1 MRAQAERAALREDA
15 AGLLGELGG
24 TAREVA
30 LSLCAFRLR
39 GTASG
44 SGEPSVASYIHVVV
58 SADTRVK
65 RVRLTSGWLVLKQ
78 HQWWSPSIWLR
89 LPRPIREFIASAGG
103 EALGAAGPGAVPRRL
118 SPNELAQT
126 RARQPRRP
134 ASSQRGGVTARLG
147 KGGRGHRHAGR
158 GYEHRSAQLVPCG
171 PRTNR
176 AHSPVPLC
184 TATLPAVTMAP
195 SASWSSQW

>member
-1 MRAQAERAALREDA
+1 MRALAERAALREDA

-30 LSLCAFRLR
+30 LSLCAFGLR

-58 SADTRVK
+58 SARYQGQA
-65 RVRLTSGWLVLKQ
+65 RPAHHGWLVLTT

-103 EALGAAGPGAVPRRL
+103 EGPG
-118 SPNELAQT
+118 
-126 RARQPRRP
+126 RP
-134 ASSQRGGVTARLG
+134 AR
-147 KGGRGHRHAGR
+147 
-158 GYEHRSAQLVPCG
+158 
-171 PRTNR
+171 
-176 AHSPVPLC
+176 
-184 TATLPAVTMAP
+184 AP
-195 SASWSSQW
+195 SHDD

>member
-30 LSLCAFRLR
+30 LSLCAFGLR

-44 SGEPSVASYIHVVV
+44 SGEPSVAGYIHVVV
-58 SADTRVK
+58 SPDTRVK
-65 RVRLTSGWLVLKQ
+65 RVRLTHGWLVLT
-78 HQWWSPSIWLR
+78 HTSLVVAFDLAPPSPSHPGVHR
-89 LPRPIREFIASAGG
+89 LGG
-103 EALGAAGPGAVPRRL
+103 RGRARAAGPGAVPRRL

-134 ASSQRGGVTARLG
+134 ASSQRGEVTARSG
-147 KGGRGHRHAGR
+147 KGGRGHRHAG
-158 GYEHRSAQLVPCG
+158 GAYEHCSAHLVPLA
-171 PRTNR
+171 RTNR